1 MQGCYILDDLMY
13 HFIIKT
19 NKMKEPNEI
28 KSMQNRINQI
38 YRNKKNSTV
47 KENYKNID
55 VLPTVYDD
63 SEVEGFKLFKKM
75 GKGLKKAFKP
85 WKAPYVGP
93 PKDGKPIEEIN
104 DHPSENLVNIIDK
117 GSHMMSF
124 FEKNADLLSQLAG
137 TKKSSKIKP
146 LTFDQLTQPF
156 QKCPCVKIFPLH
168 FYKLSYWYQF
178 AAFFTDT
185 IPCLTDQYSELTA
198 ETFAG
203 PNSLIEKDKEIVKSS
218 IVEFF
223 YLFIACYLALLFF
236 YYTVLDT
243 SNFVNPAEF
252 FPETGF
258 KSFDFFV
265 VKRLAYYMTFPIV
278 VFNTFFNTILPAI
291 SRKIGVLPYNKLNY
305 IFLFLVAIALVFNG
319 SLNTFADMLKSSFQF
334 RANATIY
341 LLLGVAII
349 VKIFDL
355 EIIYNIR
362 EFASWQTMP
371 ILFTVLV
378 LLLITFTFAMAP
390 VVQLI
395 FVIYVANLF
404 LLRPLMNLFQEI
416 EDVARFLFD
425 TSNDTTCNLPSGE
438 FFGELARLVTK
449 YIFPYLFP
457 LVMIVFFVYRFSLCY
472 NITSTELQ
480 SIMMMM
486 NTLGVIALVSYISF
500 FARRY
505 KNMTKEVNLN
515 PEAGPA
521 PGNSVPPIRVDV
533 SKPSG
538 EVESTG
544 ISGDVSVDPS
554 VAALGV
560 GLGGPETANII
571 KNVFS
576 SAYNGDV
583 PAELRDKINSYFET
597 PATSRNA
604 LSPDSLTDLK
614 KFLTSPSTD
623 GKEMDSAVVNKV
635 QSIVDDF
642 TPMASDI
649 MTKVQEKI
657 KNSDGSKSSVNSAIM
672 EGFREGFS
680 KATGMFKDK
689 KNELMDSVKKDL
701 DTIGD
706 KFGKARGMNTEGVKK
721 IGDLADG
728 LANKGVNVMD
738 NIEGAVKSSRD
749 PREALSNTTKIVKN
763 EALDAV
769 KGIKKKIPSVMNEVK
784 AASDGLKNGQAS
796 TTPAS
801 TTPQTPPPSL
811 KNKTPT

>member
-1 MQGCYILDDLMY
+1 
-13 HFIIKT
+13 
-19 NKMKEPNEI
+19 MKEPNEI

-63 SEVEGFKLFKKM
+63 PEVEGFKLFKKM
-75 GKGLKKAFKP
+75 GKGLKKAFNKVAKPFKP

-93 PKDGKPIEEIN
+93 PKDGKHIEEIN
-104 DHPSENLVNIIDK
+104 DHPSENLVKIIDK

-124 FEKNADLLSQLAG
+124 FEDNADLLGQLAE

-156 QKCPCVKIFPLH
+156 QKCPCIKIFPLH

-198 ETFAG
+198 KTFAG

-278 VFNTFFNTILPAI
+278 VFNTFFNTILPTI

-378 LLLITFTFAMAP
+378 LLLIIFTFAMAP

-404 LLRPLMNLFQEI
+404 LLRPLTNLFQEI

-538 EVESTG
+538 EVKPTG

-583 PAELRDKINSYFET
+583 PAGLQDKINSYFET
-597 PATSRNA
+597 NFETAATNRNA
-604 LSPDSLTDLK
+604 LSRDSLTDLK
-614 KFLTSPSTD
+614 KFLTSPSAD
-623 GKEMDSAVVNKV
+623 GKKMDSAVVNKV
-635 QSIVDDF
+635 QSIVDEF
-642 TPMASDI
+642 TPIASDI
-649 MTKVQEKI
+649 MTIFQEKI
-657 KNSDGSKSSVNSAIM
+657 KNSDGSKGSVNSAIM
-672 EGFREGFS
+672 EGLSEGFGKAS
-680 KATGMFKDK
+680 GMFKGKKNEFIDSFQKDLSVIGDKINKATGIETKGIEK
-689 KNELMDSVKKDL
+689 
-701 DTIGD
+701 TIGNLTGRLAYESEKAVD
-706 KFGKARGMNTEGVKK
+706 KLEDVANSSNNATEAVRKAKT
-721 IGDLADG
+721 IASSAAL
-728 LANKGVNVMD
+728 
-738 NIEGAVKSSRD
+738 GAAS
-749 PREALSNTTKIVKN
+749 EL
-763 EALDAV
+763 
-769 KGIKKKIPSVMNEVK
+769 KKKIPSVVSKEPDVVK
-784 AASDGLKNGQAS
+784 DVSTGLKKNDK
-796 TTPAS
+796 TPNS
-801 TTPQTPPPSL
+801 PPPL